1 MAWFKAAQGL
11 ASHDNILDKS
21 PFLMVESFLKSKM
34 VCLSIVVVVLQLHDE
49 VWDEIGLKFSV
60 KH

>member
-21 PFLMVESFLKSKM
+21 PFLMVESFLKSKR
-34 VCLSIVVVVLQLHDE
+34 VCLFIMAAVS
-49 VWDEIGLKFSV
+49 
-60 KH
+60 